1 MEWTCHKEGM
11 LCKSHRG
18 EYSGA
23 TSILNPR
30 YFVSDGFHIMY
41 FESEARTKRHGARR
55 ASSPAPCGHRTLW
68 RQHPLA
74 PLPASAADQTRLHAQ
89 AVSTFGTS

>member
-1 MEWTCHKEGM
+1 M

-55 ASSPAPCGHRTLW
+55 ASSPAPYGHRTLW
-68 RQHPLA
+68 RQPRY
-74 PLPASAADQTRLHAQ
+74 PTSAADQTRLHGQ

>member
-11 LCKSHRG
+11 LRKSHR
-18 EYSGA
+18 GA

-30 YFVSDGFHIMY
+30 YFVSNGFHVMY

-55 ASSPAPCGHRTLW
+55 ASNPAPWPPHIVGASA
-68 RQHPLA
+68 LA
-74 PLPASAADQTRLHAQ
+74 PRPASAADQTRLHGQ